1 MQEPYG
7 KTINDTSYEAR
18 GVYGFGL
25 TDVLSLPAL
34 MYLVFSVLVLS
45 IYSSLTP
52 ESAFYASYKLAL
64 FLRSFSYFSI
74 FLVPTIVIYFALNLN
89 RKITYTLILTAYPIA
104 SLSVLFLVF
113 GASTPGIFMLSAFVL
128 FAFYFLLGLTRTASR
143 WAHEAGYWS
152 ADVRRSAD
160 VRERQ
165 MDTRRGNR
173 NSDFNPPESFLEKLD
188 KFLDLYEYAD
198 GEAVRKRRGRRNV
211 RAPTRPERRRR

>member
-1 MQEPYG
+1 MREPYR
-7 KTINDTSYEAR
+7 KTITDESYDAR

-74 FLVPTIVIYFALNLN
+74 FLIPTIVIYFALSLN
-89 RKITYTLILTAYPIA
+89 RRIIPTVILTVYPIA

-113 GASTPGIFMLSAFVL
+113 GTSSPGIFMLSGLVL
-128 FAFYFLLGLTRTASR
+128 FAFCSLLGLTRTASR
-143 WAHEAGYWS
+143 WAPEAVYGG
-152 ADVRRSAD
+152 ADVRQ
-160 VRERQ
+160 RQ
-165 MDTRRGNR
+165 MMDRRRSNM
-173 NSDFNPPESFLEKLD
+173 NSDINPPENFLEKLD
-188 KFLDLYEYAD
+188 KFLDLYEYVD
-198 GEAVRKRRGRRNV
+198 GEAVRKSRGRHNIKT
-211 RAPTRPERRRR
+211 PIRPERRKR